1 MQGLK
6 NEHRMSDT
14 QPLSATF
21 QTYMENPLLWPILEV
36 LKQQPSGWKVHTLAA
51 HLSELELVPVLD
63 DAPEKDLFKR
73 NFLIMNALYQLQEI
87 LYPQKW
93 LQVEAMDI
101 VLMPMFRNA
110 NHVIDPDEP
119 LRDYYTNW
127 THYEASEGE
136 VKRLLNEF
144 WTRYRRFV
152 GGKRSVTS
160 IAMRP
165 CVCLTYRATQHRLRF
180 AKHGANWRC
189 VGIRTVTMAMPSSF
203 VFYVLHGMCC
213 VKSINLL
220 I

>member
-6 NEHRMSDT
+6 NEHCMSDT

-152 GGKRSVTS
+152 GGETVSHLNRHEALRLFDLPSDATS
-160 IAMRP
+160 FEIRKTWRKLA
-165 CVCLTYRATQHRLRF
+165 LRWHPDRDNGDAEQF
-180 AKHGANWRC
+180 RILCAAWN
-189 VGIRTVTMAMPSSF
+189 
-203 VFYVLHGMCC
+203 VLRQEY
-213 VKSINLL
+213 
-220 I
+220 